1 MLLWISQWEGSIK
14 KSLNQYFV
22 RLFLSRQK
30 KWDETGNF
38 NRLNKKCPPEKQKG
52 VHISAREAVKCNDY
66 RCKDIPGLDFPG
78 RDLCPILIFPIN
90 IYARSWFSRS
100 WFSMREIRR
109 QITVRSL
116 AAACSVGCAKDRGI
130 FCFHGIGQKV
140 RFFHKL
146 QKSSFRFT
154 KRYSTVRVCLC
165 RIASKKRKKWKKSF
179 FQGWKS
185 WPNYR
190 WCMGVF
196 LTSFLWLSWYRGSW
210 VERVSKLS
218 KGCVSG
224 GGLVLRMPEQSLAYR
239 YFAILLCCLLRVSL
253 QLGIWILICEYY

>member
-1 MLLWISQWEGSIK
+1 M
-14 KSLNQYFV
+14 
-22 RLFLSRQK
+22 
-30 KWDETGNF
+30 
-38 NRLNKKCPPEKQKG
+38 
-52 VHISAREAVKCNDY
+52 
-66 RCKDIPGLDFPG
+66 
-78 RDLCPILIFPIN
+78 
-90 IYARSWFSRS
+90 
-100 WFSMREIRR
+100 
-109 QITVRSL
+109 
-116 AAACSVGCAKDRGI
+116 GCAKDRGI

-218 KGCVSG
+218 KNCVSG
-224 GGLVLRMPEQSLAYR
+224 GVLVLRMPEQSLAYR

-253 QLGIWILICEYY
+253 QLGYMDPYLWILLILSYCTSSIENFSQLSIILLKVCIALYQIMPICFCTLRLCIISIVVFTVGPCVSLLLISKQIASENMSILWTVLF